1 MLVIETPAARYE
13 DAGLRPAHEEH
24 LLERVSALENTLGRL
39 TDKLGQVLDLLLRQA
54 KNSYMDHALL
64 ETLIGMLCEAGAV
77 DQESLSRLWRE
88 RCEME
93 SREQQEAS
101 RLESLKM
108 KILAGHT
115 GAGGSE
121 FGELIVAGLDS
132 LWRGEND
139 RALETLE
146 YAAKLSPSN
155 SPLYLLLAEKSFENG
170 NSLSALQYFVCA
182 GTESERDARLSLLLG
197 LCYGAQGER
206 ARAEELLRD
215 SIKFGGPSFA
225 AHYSKGR
232 MLAADGKWDDAIAE
246 LHLALETFPSAE
258 AHYAVGSA
266 YLHAGNIRTASLHF
280 RSALKMD
287 KEYAAAHYAQG
298 LLLLRQDK
306 VERATKAFRRAQALD
321 ASESL
326 YKQALRRIARGQR
339 VRLSPPVFD
348 FGRTG
353 RENLIFCPDER
364 LNEAVR
370 RSALEFGIE
379 ACGESQSE
387 MSGDCLKR

>member
-1 MLVIETPAARYE
+1 MVEERTASFHSLFTIHYLPLFSCYLLMLSNGICFYCQKCLAANPFGQELCLRCGTRLMLVIETPAARYE

-182 GTESERDARLSLLLG
+182 GTESERDARLS
-197 LCYGAQGER
+197 
-206 ARAEELLRD
+206 
-215 SIKFGGPSFA
+215 
-225 AHYSKGR
+225 
-232 MLAADGKWDDAIAE
+232 
-246 LHLALETFPSAE
+246 
-258 AHYAVGSA
+258 
-266 YLHAGNIRTASLHF
+266 
-280 RSALKMD
+280 
-287 KEYAAAHYAQG
+287 
-298 LLLLRQDK
+298 
-306 VERATKAFRRAQALD
+306 
-321 ASESL
+321 
-326 YKQALRRIARGQR
+326 
-339 VRLSPPVFD
+339 
-348 FGRTG
+348 
-353 RENLIFCPDER
+353 
-364 LNEAVR
+364 
-370 RSALEFGIE
+370 
-379 ACGESQSE
+379 
-387 MSGDCLKR
+387 